1 MCARERK
8 RPPPCVQYLGISMQL
23 ARKVGAVPMIE
34 PERDGATRCA
44 AAVSRRG
51 KEASK
56 CKLEKEEA
64 SHMTRSDGW
73 DGTGPRI
80 GRLRIDRSYAY
91 SCHHRVLW
99 SPHLTHTSFPT
110 DRDESTPKKNFNFF
124 TWSKKKNTN
133 GSSRAS
139 LSLHLQHEAC
149 PILFL
154 EPTDPCYDDDDASS
168 QPRDQT
174 IGGSSPPFCHVPS
187 LSFLFFSVCST
198 RSSFS
203 RFRVDS
209 TIDSPAGGRHTFVPA
224 RQQGNHA
231 ENFQIQ

>member
-1 MCARERK
+1 MSVTVRRDAVQQCHAEGK
-8 RPPPCVQYLGISMQL
+8 RPLNASWK
-23 ARKVGAVPMIE
+23 RK
-34 PERDGATRCA
+34 
-44 AAVSRRG
+44 
-51 KEASK
+51 
-56 CKLEKEEA
+56 KLL
-64 SHMTRSDGW
+64 TGPDRSDGW
-73 DGTGPRI
+73 DGTGAPDWTVAV
-80 GRLRIDRSYAY
+80 RIDHSYAY
-91 SCHHRVLW
+91 SCHHRALW
-99 SPHLTHTSFPT
+99 SPHHTRIRHRLPLPHEMRRERPLQF
-110 DRDESTPKKNFNFF
+110 FFQVF
-124 TWSKKKNTN
+124 TWEKNTN
-133 GSSRAS
+133 GSSSGASLSLS
-139 LSLHLQHEAC
+139 LSLHLQPEAC